1 MTRMESSDEECLC
14 VSIGIE
20 DGGAS
25 RTGRLQPVYNKHMA
39 QVWLTVQKGSSMVC
53 EFEDLQNQD
62 KAGYDVEGGL
72 LLVCSRIQ
80 IW

>member
-25 RTGRLQPVYNKHMA
+25 RIVRL
-39 QVWLTVQKGSSMVC
+39 
-53 EFEDLQNQD
+53 
-62 KAGYDVEGGL
+62 
-72 LLVCSRIQ
+72 
-80 IW
+80 